1 MNMLEVFNKVEAH
14 LLAQGVRSKSYSD
27 ACAYRGEMGRMC
39 AIGCLIKDGAY
50 HKGLEGIPMWADEKE
65 EDRQMLLE
73 EALIKS
79 GIDLNPATTY
89 MLSDLQ
95 SLHDTVRPE
104 VWKQRLQKLR
114 VKYFGIDTSKTCDEK
129 TAIDRH
135 NNQWVGLTHEEKHYL
150 NDVLNLQ
157 GRFSIIDAIE
167 SKLKDKNIERQKG
180 E

>member
-14 LLAQGVRSKSYSD
+14 LLAQGVRSIRKSLIQD
-27 ACAYRGEMGRMC
+27 MCAYRGAGGLRC
-39 AIGCLIKDGAY
+39 AVGCLIKDEAY
-50 HKGLEGIPMWADEKE
+50 HKGLEAIAMWADEKE

-79 GIDLNPATTY
+79 GIDLNSTMTH

-114 VKYFGIDTSKTCDEK
+114 VKYLGIDTLNTCHEK

-135 NNQWVGLTHEEKHYL
+135 NN
-150 NDVLNLQ
+150 
-157 GRFSIIDAIE
+157 
-167 SKLKDKNIERQKG
+167 
-180 E
+180 

>member
-14 LLAQGVRSKSYSD
+14 LLAQGVRSIRKSKMYM
-27 ACAYRGEMGRMC
+27 CAYRGAGGLRC
-39 AIGCLIKDGAY
+39 AVGCLIKDEAY
-50 HKGLEGIPMWADEKE
+50 HKGLEGIAMLADEKE

-79 GIDLNPATTY
+79 GIDLNSTMTH

-114 VKYFGIDTSKTCDEK
+114 VKYFG
-129 TAIDRH
+129 A
-135 NNQWVGLTHEEKHYL
+135 V
-150 NDVLNLQ
+150 
-157 GRFSIIDAIE
+157 
-167 SKLKDKNIERQKG
+167 
-180 E
+180 